1 MDIRAKTADN
11 TQLNIEVQLTNQY
24 NMDKRTMFFWE
35 KLFLEGIKKGE
46 DYINLSKVITINILD
61 FDYLDI
67 GKFHIK
73 YHLWEDS
80 EENYLLADLIEIHF
94 IEMPK
99 FKRLKQ
105 KNLKGNPLHRWLS
118 FFDKMLTEDE
128 LKELIE
134 MNSALKGLR
143 LSLSISVRIKKQLD
157 CTKHVKMQLKLLKT
171 LFL

>member
-1 MDIRAKTADN
+1 
-11 TQLNIEVQLTNQY
+11 
-24 NMDKRTMFFWE
+24 MFFWE